1 MFSNLELDEF
11 VIDHPV
17 FFEFYD
23 VWNCG
28 TTEEINEQFNSVWS
42 SYANELWGNE
52 ATKERMREW
61 VLTQFGLGNQH
72 AKLMLYRYR
81 MAQTSAARQDLYE
94 LNSDLASKH
103 IYAECELCLVVI
115 GFIRSY
121 CTQQFLQQGK
131 SHIGIDFHFMLMTT
145 ESIYRLKKTVVRQS
159 FSINKA
165 YMRFASSKFLQ
176 PESCATSYPLFPQIY
191 VMPP

>member
-42 SYANELWGNE
+42 NYSNELWGNE

-61 VLTQFGLGNQH
+61 VLTQFGLGNQY

-81 MAQTSAARQDLYE
+81 MVQTSAARQDLYQ
-94 LNSDLASKH
+94 LNSDLASNF
-103 IYAECELCLVVI
+103 INDISITYSREASVPYA
-115 GFIRSY
+115 
-121 CTQQFLQQGK
+121 
-131 SHIGIDFHFMLMTT
+131 
-145 ESIYRLKKTVVRQS
+145 
-159 FSINKA
+159 
-165 YMRFASSKFLQ
+165 
-176 PESCATSYPLFPQIY
+176 
-191 VMPP
+191 